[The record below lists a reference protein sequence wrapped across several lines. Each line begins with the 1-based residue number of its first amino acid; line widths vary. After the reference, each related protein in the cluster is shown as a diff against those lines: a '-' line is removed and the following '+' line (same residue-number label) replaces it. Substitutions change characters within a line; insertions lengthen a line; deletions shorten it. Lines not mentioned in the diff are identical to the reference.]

1 MICPKCQSPVEENM
15 RFCGECGYPLP
26 EIAPVVEEPVVVET
40 PVVEEVS
47 APEVVEAP
55 AVEEVSAPEVV
66 VCDKCGTAN
75 QPGDAFC
82 MKCGNKLDGE
92 VVPQEPPTTVY
103 CPKCG
108 QANRIGDAFCM
119 KCAQS
124 LAGIEPSHVA
134 PVIDNT
140 SDFEKKAKAVAEKA
154 GKLAKEGAKEAKQK
168 AKEAAKEAKKLAKEG
183 AKKAKELTEEGAKEA
198 KKLPKGLL
206 IGGIAAVVVIA
217 IVAGILVFGGLFGG
231 GKGGSDPLLY
241 IKDEEIVYNSMKKD
255 SMEVTTRLVDDSG
268 VENDELSEA
277 AYVLGSYIIPC
288 EDRIFFPDKIGETD
302 GLTIY
307 YRDLNKPKK
316 EAEKLDSD
324 IMSYAV
330 DAAGKTAIYLKA
342 DGKLYLSNLKDKEK
356 IASDVA
362 SFYVSDDLKSILI
375 VTYES
380 DVYSL
385 NQKGEKEKVV
395 SEVGY
400 IEKVSEDLKTVWY
413 MKDNNLYKQEVGGE
427 KEKIVSD
434 IYSVVQL
441 YDDGSM
447 YYVTMEEKTIKM
459 WDFVDDDMAAQDAG
473 ITEPVWPEGPV
484 YPEYPY
490 YWEYETDEEYE
501 AAYEEYQRLEEE
513 YYATWEQLEE
523 EYDAAWDRYNEA
535 SNRIWI
541 REELQNWEEYQ
552 SVYTLHYFDGK
563 DTVVVDTNLA
573 NSWMESYAYDS
584 QTVAYTL
591 APEAGSFKV
600 KMSELESSSEV
611 INRYYEAL
619 YEGEGTWKI
628 AVDGVAS
635 GFADEKIYSVVF
647 NDNGS
652 EALIMSEV
660 DEEKNEGILRKAS
673 IKAGKDVTSE
683 VLDEDVAA
691 NACYYL
697 SDGNYYYFKDMNRDG
712 NAGDLYIDGKKAD
725 SDVYPYSVS
734 LYEEIGNVVYYA
746 DYDWTK
752 GGTLKML
759 KGKEPVK
766 IADDVNEW
774 YVYDGQIL
782 VMTDYNDGRCIGD
795 LSIYKGGKLEKLD
808 EDVVA
813 VLRYMGTPGEVCG
826 NLDIFYGGYNYGG
839 YDYDYDYDYYEDDY
853 YEDYYYDAPAADA
866 PAAEWY

>member
-15 RFCGECGYPLP
+15 RFCGECGCPLP
-26 EIAPVVEEPVVVET
+26 EIAPAVEEPAVEET
-40 PVVEEVS
+40 PVVEEV
-47 APEVVEAP
+47 P
-55 AVEEVSAPEVV
+55 AVEEVSEPAVEETAPAEEAAPEVV
-66 VCDKCGTAN
+66 VCSKCGTAN

-82 MKCGNKLDGE
+82 MKCGNKLGGE

-108 QANRIGDAFCM
+108 QGNRIGDAFCM

-140 SDFEKKAKAVAEKA
+140 SDFEKKAKEAAQKA
-154 GKLAKEGAKEAKQK
+154 GKLAKKGAEKASKLAKEG
-168 AKEAAKEAKKLAKEG
+168 AKEAKKLAKEG
-183 AKKAKELTEEGAKEA
+183 AKKAKELTEEGKKLAEEGAKEA

-217 IVAGILVFGGLFGG
+217 LVAGFLLFSGIFGGA
-231 GKGGSDPLLY
+231 KGDSDPLLY
-241 IKDEEIVYNSMKKD
+241 IKDEEIVFDSMKKD
-255 SMEVTTRLVDDSG
+255 PMEVTTRLVDDSS
-268 VENDELSEA
+268 VDNDELAEA

-288 EDRIFFPDKIGETD
+288 GDRIFFPDKVGDTD

-324 IMSYAV
+324 IMAYAV

-362 SFYVSDDLKSILI
+362 DFYVSEDLKSILI
-375 VTYES
+375 VTYEN

-413 MKDNNLYKQEVGGE
+413 MKDNNLYKQEVGGD
-427 KEKIVSD
+427 KEKLASD
-434 IYSVVQL
+434 VYSVVQL

-447 YYVTMEEKTIKM
+447 YYVTVEEQTIKM
-459 WDFVDDDMAAQDAG
+459 WDFVDDDMAAQDEG
-473 ITEPVWPEGPV
+473 IEEPVWPEGPA

-501 AAYEEYQRLEEE
+501 AAYEEYERLEEE

-523 EYDAAWDRYNEA
+523 EYYAAYDRYNEA
-535 SNRIWI
+535 SDRIWM
-541 REELQNWEEYQ
+541 REDLQNWEEYQ

-573 NSWMESYAYDS
+573 NSWMESYGYDGKA
-584 QTVAYTL
+584 VAYTL
-591 APEAGSFKV
+591 APDAGSFKV
-600 KMSELESSSEV
+600 KLSELESSWDV
-611 INRYYEAL
+611 YDRYTEAL
-619 YEGEGTWKI
+619 NGGEGTWKI
-628 AVDGVAS
+628 AVKGVAS
-635 GFADEKIYSVVF
+635 GFEDEEIYSVVF
-647 NDNGS
+647 SDDGS
-652 EALIMSEV
+652 EALILSEV
-660 DEEKNEGILRKAS
+660 DTEKNEGTLRKAS

-691 NACYYL
+691 NACHYL
-697 SDGNYYYFKDMNRDG
+697 SNGSYCYFKDMNRDG
-712 NAGDLYIDGKKAD
+712 SAGDMYIDGKKAD

-746 DYDWTK
+746 DYDWSK

-774 YVYDGQIL
+774 FVYNGQIL
-782 VMTDYNDGRCIGD
+782 VMTDYNDSRYIGD
-795 LSIYKGGKLEKLD
+795 LSVFKGNKLEKIA

-826 NLDIFYGGYNYGG
+826 DMSYYYGG
-839 YDYDYDYDYYEDDY
+839 YDYDYGYEDFEDY
-853 YEDYYYDAPAADA
+853 YEDYAAAD
-866 PAAEWY
+866 WY